1 MRNWSADKG
10 KAIFLLACVAVFATA
25 CAGNSPKSDPVKERA
40 QLRWESI
47 LSNDLDTAYSLY
59 SPGYRSA
66 HSRVDYE
73 IDLRTKRV
81 QWTSA
86 EYIDQE
92 CDADRC
98 LVNFRVGFR
107 VNRPV
112 PGLEVF
118 DSKSIVQ
125 DTWIKTGGEWW
136 FVPPVNK

>member
-1 MRNWSADKG
+1 MRNWSADKS
-10 KAIFLLACVAVFATA
+10 KAIFLLAYVVIFATA
-25 CAGNSPKSDPVKERA
+25 CAGNSPKSDSVKERA

-47 LSNDLDTAYSLY
+47 LSNDLDTAYNLY

-73 IDLRTKRV
+73 IDLRTMRV

-107 VNRPV
+107 VHRPV

-125 DTWIKTGGEWW
+125 DTWVKTGGEWW
-136 FVPPVNK
+136 YVPPVKK

>member
-10 KAIFLLACVAVFATA
+10 KVVFLLVWVAISVAA
-25 CAGNSPKSDPVKERA
+25 CAANSPTGDPVRERA
-40 QLRWESI
+40 QLRWDSI

-73 IDLRTKRV
+73 IDLRTMRV
-81 QWTSA
+81 KWTSA

-92 CDADRC
+92 CDANRC

-107 VNRPV
+107 VHRPV
-112 PGLEVF
+112 PGLDVF

-125 DTWIKTGGEWW
+125 ETWVKTRDEWW
-136 FVPPVNK
+136 YVPPVKK